1 MSNETPPGTGSSD
14 RSAGSGRSL
23 GLVVGV
29 VLALAVAV
37 AAIVTSL
44 RPSTQLDPT
53 TPEGTVQAFFQAV
66 ESDDWEGVRILL
78 SARLQEDCEAS
89 ELAQFRDDVD
99 RAVISDVEAAG
110 SETIVEVRVSRVVID
125 DPLNP
130 YSYDD
135 TFHFVLAQEDGRPVV
150 AELPWQFYCEGVR

>member
-1 MSNETPPGTGSSD
+1 MSEKAT
-14 RSAGSGRSL
+14 SGRSL

-44 RPSTQLDPT
+44 RPSPQLDPN

-66 ESDDWEGVRILL
+66 EVDDWEGLRALL
-78 SARLQEDCEAS
+78 AAPLQEDCEAS

-99 RAVISDVEAAG
+99 RAVIARVDAAG
-110 SETIVEVRVSRVVID
+110 ANTIVEVRVSRVVVD

-135 TFHFVLAQEDGRPVV
+135 TFQFVLTQEDGRLAVS
-150 AELPWQFYCEGVR
+150 ELPWQFYCEGVR